1 MQSQV
6 PIAKATTTVTTAATA
21 ARTSAKVSPL
31 KSLLTSSA
39 LGIIMLGA
47 VTGCQSTDGLS
58 APSSVT
64 VTQPTSQT
72 SPNPTTASDSSPVY
86 QGIEED
92 YPILE
97 VDDNTEAVAQE
108 SGFDPQPSY
117 SVESPTESSEEPAA
131 TKDNIPNPNAV
142 GQTRPAAPV
151 PSSPIATNEA
161 PVVAKPPV
169 ADAKTVQQSLLE
181 QARQNSKKSTNRPT
195 SIQDG
200 STIPA
205 FQKLMDTGVE
215 QLRQGQVSAAQATF
229 TRAQRLAPQS
239 SAVYFYLGQVAL
251 KQNQPLKAEAMA
263 RRGLVVAQT
272 EARKRALWQIILI
285 AGQAQGN
292 SRVIKEAKAALSR

>member
-1 MQSQV
+1 MSLQSQV
-6 PIAKATTTVTTAATA
+6 PVITTTSATA

-39 LGIIMLGA
+39 LGLLMLGA

-72 SPNPTTASDSSPVY
+72 SPNPTAASDSSPVY

-108 SGFDPQPSY
+108 SGFDHQPSY
-117 SVESPTESSEEPAA
+117 PVESPTESSEDPAV
-131 TKDNIPNPNAV
+131 TKDNTPNPNAV
-142 GQTRPAAPV
+142 GQTRPTSPV

-161 PVVAKPPV
+161 PVVKPPV

>member
-1 MQSQV
+1 MSLQSQV
-6 PIAKATTTVTTAATA
+6 PIAKATTTATA

-31 KSLLTSSA
+31 KSLLASSA
-39 LGIIMLGA
+39 LGLLMLGA

-72 SPNPTTASDSSPVY
+72 SPNPTAASDSSPVY

-108 SGFDPQPSY
+108 SGFDHQPSY
-117 SVESPTESSEEPAA
+117 PVEPPTESSQDPEA
-131 TKDNIPNPNAV
+131 TKDSTPSDNPNAV
-142 GQTRPAAPV
+142 GQTRPASPI

-161 PVVAKPPV
+161 PVVKLPV